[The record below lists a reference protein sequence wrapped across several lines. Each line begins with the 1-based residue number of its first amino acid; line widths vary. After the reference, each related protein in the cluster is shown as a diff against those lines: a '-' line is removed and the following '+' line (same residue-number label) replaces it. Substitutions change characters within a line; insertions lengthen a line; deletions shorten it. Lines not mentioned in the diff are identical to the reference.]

1 MKKSISALLISIFA
15 FSYAGNVSPTL
26 SLRVVDL
33 LAGDTYSASPVIGLN
48 MELDNGMTS
57 GFDTYTPSGGTSSY
71 SRIHISKSYGKFG
84 LGVIT
89 DSAAGSAI
97 NGKPYFT
104 IGTTLS
110 NDNGISVG
118 LDYVINRL
126 IETVEDNLQLEL
138 TIEF

>member
-1 MKKSISALLISIFA
+1 MKKSISAILISMFA
-15 FSYAGNVSPTL
+15 FSYAGNVSPTI

-48 MELDNGMTS
+48 MELDNGITS
-57 GFDTYTPSGGTSSY
+57 GFDSYTSTTFTY
-71 SRIHISKSYGKFG
+71 SRIHISKSYGKLG

-89 DSAAGSAI
+89 DSAGGVD

-110 NDNGISVG
+110 NNNGISIG
-118 LDYVINRL
+118 LDYVINQLRDAS
-126 IETVEDNLQLEL
+126 EDNLQL
-138 TIEF
+138 